1 MNKKLRLV
9 STVNMSHEEWI
20 ERRRK
25 SIGGSDA
32 AAVVGLNAF
41 VSQYSLWAEK
51 AGKVPGFSGN
61 LATEV
66 GTYMEEFVAQKFAK
80 ETGKRVRRC
89 NNIIYNPD
97 FPFAHVNIDR
107 DIVGEDA
114 GLECKTTDSLNMKKF
129 KNGEYPSNYYV
140 QCVHSMAITGAKRWY
155 LAVLIGNRDFKIF
168 TIERDENEIAALME
182 AEKAFWWFV
191 QHDTP
196 PAPDGS
202 SATTETIKALYP
214 ESCGGKINLT
224 AYDTELEQYIRL
236 CRQIKELEAMRDEM
250 ANKVKVYMAD
260 AKSGESGSYRVSWAS
275 SDRKTFDVN
284 RFRADYPDLDLT
296 NYYNVSKA
304 RTFRVTER
312 KET

>member
-1 MNKKLRLV
+1 MITKV
-9 STVNMSHEEWI
+9 STANREEWKAL
-20 ERRRK
+20 RK
-25 SIGGSDA
+25 KYIGGSDA
-32 AAVVGLNAF
+32 AAIVGMNPF
-41 VSQYSLWAEK
+41 CSQYALWAEK
-51 AGKVPGFSGN
+51 TGKVPAFEGN

-66 GTYMEEFVAQKFAK
+66 GSYLEEFVAKKFEK
-80 ETGKRVRRC
+80 ETGRKVRRV
-89 NNIIYNPD
+89 NQSILNDAYPWAI
-97 FPFAHVNIDR
+97 ANIDR

-114 GLECKTTDSLNMKKF
+114 GLEIKTTSELSTHKF
-129 KNGEYPSNYYV
+129 KNGEYPGNYYC
-140 QCVHSMAITGAKRWY
+140 QCVHYLAMTGKQRWY
-155 LAVLIGNRDFKIF
+155 LAVLIGNRDFRIF

-236 CRQIKELEAMRDEM
+236 CRQIKELEALRDEM

-312 KET
+312 KEK